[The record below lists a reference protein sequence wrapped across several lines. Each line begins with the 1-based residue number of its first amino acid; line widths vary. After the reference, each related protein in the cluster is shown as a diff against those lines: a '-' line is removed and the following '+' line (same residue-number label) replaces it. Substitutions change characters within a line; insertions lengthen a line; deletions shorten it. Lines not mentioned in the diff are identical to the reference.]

1 MGRGGQQSLARVTVI
16 VRAGAVPMWWLGVV
30 AAAPGVLIP
39 GLTGRR
45 AGLCAGAAVFVL
57 SAAAV
62 ALGRRRRYD
71 GWAEAASRAGKF
83 DYLQDRA
90 VTLRV
95 WRRARVWWLAGGFLA
110 AAAVS
115 FAVPFAG
122 GAALAGAGA
131 GLWLKAVLLGRRE
144 RAGEELLWVRTD
156 WAGRGSPVGGKVKGF
171 RTTGAEAGDAA
182 PGGARRPREKAGRR
196 ERTSVTPPV
205 RSRSS

>member
-1 MGRGGQQSLARVTVI
+1 MGRGGRQSLARVTVI

-45 AGLCAGAAVFVL
+45 AGLYAGAAVFVL